1 MYMSTVE
8 HDPNLTHTGTIQA
21 AEAAK
26 HFKQRVAAVQ
36 EQYDIV
42 YDEVRIESSPFVRC
56 LQTASRAALELE
68 RSQIYVNYRIC
79 ETLWEEH
86 FEEAH
91 AGVGIFTGL
100 NLKN

>member
-1 MYMSTVE
+1 MYMSTVA

-21 AEAAK
+21 TEAAK

-36 EQYDIV
+36 KQYGIV
-42 YDEVRIESSPFVRC
+42 YDEIRIESSPFVRC
-56 LQTASRAALELE
+56 LQTASRAALALE
-68 RSQIYVNYRIC
+68 RSLINVNYRVC
-79 ETLWEEH
+79 ETLKQKH

-100 NLKN
+100 SLKT